1 MATVGGS
8 LLQRTRCMYFR
19 NGADGVY
26 PCNKRAP
33 GSGCAA
39 IDGLDRGQ
47 AMLGASQA
55 CTAVSPGDWPVAL
68 TAMDASIEV
77 LGPAGARTFPIGD
90 LYLLPGETPHMEF
103 ALLPGEMIT
112 AISVAKTASARGSTY
127 HKIRDRWSYAFAL
140 ASAAVALEMEGDTV
154 ANARIALGGV
164 ATRPWRAREAEQGLS
179 GRRLTLETALEAGR
193 TAFREARAGHHNAYK
208 IELGAR
214 TVADAL
220 LIAAER
226 SRS

>member
-1 MATVGGS
+1 
-8 LLQRTRCMYFR
+8 
-19 NGADGVY
+19 
-26 PCNKRAP
+26 
-33 GSGCAA
+33 
-39 IDGLDRGQ
+39 
-47 AMLGASQA
+47 
-55 CTAVSPGDWPVAL
+55 
-68 TAMDASIEV
+68 MDASVEV

-220 LIAAER
+220 LLAAER